1 MLHLYGYEEI
11 LVAVLSSAGVAEC
24 HQRHKRCFHTMHVT
38 EHRAFCRSVYKEKLA
53 KYVED
58 PAFKQCVGWKSVP
71 ELVNG
76 RLSML
81 GTTPTDKVVKEANTR
96 E

>member
-1 MLHLYGYEEI
+1 MATTATYI
-11 LVAVLSSAGVAEC
+11 EC
-24 HQRHKRCFHTMHVT
+24 D
-38 EHRAFCRSVYKEKLA
+38 AICRSVYKEKLA

-58 PAFKQCVGWKSVP
+58 PAFKQCVGWKSIP

-81 GTTPTDKVVKEANTR
+81 GTIPTAVLFSCYN
-96 E
+96 